1 MRVAAVQLNSTGD
14 KAANLAAADRH
25 VKAAAAEGATLV
37 VLPEKWNVIGGSKKL
52 LEGAEPLDG
61 QTISWARQIAAEL
74 AIDLIAGSITEREEG
89 RKMLRNACVHVGR
102 DGEVKAIYRKIH
114 MFDVEIEGR
123 RYHESEIERRGEE
136 IVVSEAA
143 GVPLGLAICYDLR
156 FPELFRIL
164 ALRGALV
171 TVLPS
176 AFTLKT
182 TTDHWEVLVR
192 ARAIE
197 NQTFMIAANQVGRH
211 PDDHESGGRS
221 MIVDPWGTVLARLD
235 EGEGHI
241 VADLDLP
248 AQAQMKRKLPS
259 LANRCPDA
267 YRWPEQGVVAG
278 EAAASGAAAG
288 EAAASGAAAGEA
300 AAA

>member
-1 MRVAAVQLNSTGD
+1 MRVAAVQLNSTSD
-14 KAANLAAADRH
+14 KAANLAAANRH
-25 VKAAAAEGATLV
+25 VKAAAAEGATLI
-37 VLPEKWNVIGGSKKL
+37 VLPEKWNVIGGSEKL

-61 QTISWARQIAAEL
+61 PTISWARQTAAEL

-89 RKMLRNACVHVGR
+89 EKMLRNTSVHVSP
-102 DGEVKAIYRKIH
+102 DGAVKAIYRKIH

-123 RYHESEIERRGEE
+123 RYHESEVEQRGEE

-143 GVPLGLAICYDLR
+143 SGVPLGLSICYDLR

-171 TVLPS
+171 IALPS

-197 NQTFMIAANQVGRH
+197 NQAFMIAANQVGRH

-241 VADLDLP
+241 VADLDLQ
-248 AQAQMKRKLPS
+248 AQAQMRRKLPS
-259 LANRCPDA
+259 LANRCPEA
-267 YRWPEQGVVAG
+267 YRWLEQGVVGGEAAAGGAVAG
-278 EAAASGAAAG
+278 EAASA
-288 EAAASGAAAGEA
+288 
-300 AAA
+300 